1 MKGIGNR
8 RLLSRRDFLAGL
20 AGAALLGVAGCAS
33 EESEGL
39 ARIVFSHGEDSEIL
53 RDQIRRF
60 NEHNRGTIEV
70 ALRLAPADSS
80 QYFEKLRI
88 EFQAGQ
94 ADADVISGDVIWPA
108 QFAANGWISDLS
120 SLFTADLREP
130 YLPAAIDSNTYEGAV
145 YGVPWFTDA
154 GMLFYR
160 KDLLEQAGFS
170 EPPKMWAEMQEMVEK
185 VRRETG
191 TRYVFQGADY
201 EGGVVNSLEFIW
213 SSGGNVLDPH
223 DPDDVTVAAPEAVA
237 GLKTARGMV
246 ADGVAPGA
254 VPSFK
259 EYESYTVFLNG
270 DALFMRNWPYV
281 YARAADPSLSRVE
294 QGRIGVATLPVARP
308 GSTSHSGLGGWNLM
322 INAASEKTEAAWA
335 FIRYLSAPEQQKERA
350 LRGGY
355 LPTRED
361 CYEDREILTEVPVI
375 TLGRDAIRN
384 VRSRPVSPLYR
395 EMSLAMA
402 GRFHASL
409 SGNVAPERAAALLEE
424 DLERILR

>member
-1 MKGIGNR
+1 VGRGCGRKGSLLLLHAQAMKGIGNR
-8 RLLSRRDFLAGL
+8 RLLNRRDFLAGL
-20 AGAALLGVAGCAS
+20 AGAALLGVAGCTS

-94 ADADVISGDVIWPA
+94 ADSDVISGEVIWPA

-120 SLFTADLREP
+120 GLFTADLREP

-154 GMLFYR
+154 GMLYYR

-170 EPPKMWAEMQEMVEK
+170 EPPKTWAEMQEMVEK

-191 TRYVFQGADY
+191 TRYVFVFQGADY

-237 GLKTARGMV
+237 GLETARGGLF
-246 ADGVAPGA
+246 ALACGAGTHRGSDAPC
-254 VPSFK
+254 
-259 EYESYTVFLNG
+259 
-270 DALFMRNWPYV
+270 
-281 YARAADPSLSRVE
+281 RAAGEHLPQRPRRMEPHDQRRLREDGGRVGLYPLPERSRT
-294 QGRIGVATLPVARP
+294 A
-308 GSTSHSGLGGWNLM
+308 
-322 INAASEKTEAAWA
+322 
-335 FIRYLSAPEQQKERA
+335 ERA
-350 LRGGY
+350 
-355 LPTRED
+355 
-361 CYEDREILTEVPVI
+361 
-375 TLGRDAIRN
+375 
-384 VRSRPVSPLYR
+384 S
-395 EMSLAMA
+395 
-402 GRFHASL
+402 
-409 SGNVAPERAAALLEE
+409 
-424 DLERILR
+424 LERRLPAHARRLL

>member
-94 ADADVISGDVIWPA
+94 ADSDVISGDVIWPA
-108 QFAANGWISDLS
+108 QFAANGWISD
-120 SLFTADLREP
+120 LFTADLREP

-154 GMLFYR
+154 GMLYYR

-170 EPPKMWAEMQEMVEK
+170 EPPKTWAEMQEMVEK

-191 TRYVFQGADY
+191 TRYVFVFQGADY

-237 GLKTARGMV
+237 GLETARGMV

-281 YARAADPSLSRVE
+281 YARAADSSLSRVE

-361 CYEDREILTEVPVI
+361 CYEDREILSEVPVI

-395 EMSLAMA
+395 DMSLAMA
-402 GRFHASL
+402 ERFHASL
-409 SGNVAPERAAALLEE
+409 SGTVATERAAALLEE

>member
-94 ADADVISGDVIWPA
+94 ADSDVISGEVIWPA

-120 SLFTADLREP
+120 GLFTADLREP

-154 GMLFYR
+154 GMLYYR

-170 EPPKMWAEMQEMVEK
+170 EPPKTWAEMQEMVEK

-191 TRYVFQGADY
+191 TRYVFVFQGADY

-237 GLKTARGMV
+237 GLETALGMV

-281 YARAADPSLSRVE
+281 YARGGPFALACGAGTHRGSDAPCRAAGKHLPQRPRRMEPHDQRRLREDGGRVGLYPLPERSRT
-294 QGRIGVATLPVARP
+294 A
-308 GSTSHSGLGGWNLM
+308 
-322 INAASEKTEAAWA
+322 
-335 FIRYLSAPEQQKERA
+335 ERA
-350 LRGGY
+350 
-355 LPTRED
+355 
-361 CYEDREILTEVPVI
+361 
-375 TLGRDAIRN
+375 
-384 VRSRPVSPLYR
+384 S
-395 EMSLAMA
+395 
-402 GRFHASL
+402 
-409 SGNVAPERAAALLEE
+409 
-424 DLERILR
+424 LERRLPAHARRLL

>member
-60 NEHNRGTIEV
+60 NEHNRGTMEV

-94 ADADVISGDVIWPA
+94 ADSDVISGDVIWPA

-120 SLFTADLREP
+120 GLFTADLREP

-154 GMLFYR
+154 GMLYYR

-170 EPPKMWAEMQEMVEK
+170 EPPKTWAEMQEMVEK

-191 TRYVFQGADY
+191 TRYVFVFQGADY

-237 GLKTARGMV
+237 GLETTRGGLF
-246 ADGVAPGA
+246 ALACGAGTHRGSDAPC
-254 VPSFK
+254 
-259 EYESYTVFLNG
+259 
-270 DALFMRNWPYV
+270 
-281 YARAADPSLSRVE
+281 RAAGEHLPQRPRRMEPHDQRRLREDGGRVGLYPLPERSRT
-294 QGRIGVATLPVARP
+294 A
-308 GSTSHSGLGGWNLM
+308 
-322 INAASEKTEAAWA
+322 
-335 FIRYLSAPEQQKERA
+335 ERA
-350 LRGGY
+350 
-355 LPTRED
+355 
-361 CYEDREILTEVPVI
+361 
-375 TLGRDAIRN
+375 
-384 VRSRPVSPLYR
+384 S
-395 EMSLAMA
+395 
-402 GRFHASL
+402 
-409 SGNVAPERAAALLEE
+409 
-424 DLERILR
+424 LERRLPAHARRLL